1 MIDIFQKVEDVGDI
15 LTLQPI
21 LHIINYLPAASKAE
35 LSFNISSA
43 FISRDES
50 KINDTVIVHII
61 MGLLKNVADDKI
73 NKLTL
78 KFLQKIDFGKD
89 LQQTLN
95 FYGEMRASFGYI
107 EKVTV
112 LLIYKAAGLTYLARK
127 NSKGRIT
134 NKLISFLQATI
145 SYCYITIPVLENRQL
160 KLKLYLYLSEVALS
174 NNLISQAN
182 SLIKTCITELSEM

>member
-1 MIDIFQKVEDVGDI
+1 
-15 LTLQPI
+15 
-21 LHIINYLPAASKAE
+21 
-35 LSFNISSA
+35 
-43 FISRDES
+43 
-50 KINDTVIVHII
+50 
-61 MGLLKNVADDKI
+61 
-73 NKLTL
+73 
-78 KFLQKIDFGKD
+78 
-89 LQQTLN
+89 
-95 FYGEMRASFGYI
+95 MRANFGYI

-145 SYCYITIPVLENRQL
+145 SFCYITIPVLESSHL

-182 SLIKTCITELSEM
+182 SLIKTCITELSEL

>member
-95 FYGEMRASFGYI
+95 FYGEMRSSFGYI

>member
-1 MIDIFQKVEDVGDI
+1 
-15 LTLQPI
+15 
-21 LHIINYLPAASKAE
+21 
-35 LSFNISSA
+35 
-43 FISRDES
+43 
-50 KINDTVIVHII
+50 
-61 MGLLKNVADDKI
+61 
-73 NKLTL
+73 
-78 KFLQKIDFGKD
+78 
-89 LQQTLN
+89 
-95 FYGEMRASFGYI
+95 MRASFGYI

-145 SYCYITIPVLENRQL
+145 SYCYITIPVLDNRQL

-182 SLIKTCITELSEM
+182 SLIKTCIT